1 MIHAELD
8 NFVVTEVNKQVCGQR
23 MPNCVSIAIDGT
35 GHCLTQ
41 ETDPVLDRIYSALDQ
56 TIERVKA
63 LPL

>member
-1 MIHAELD
+1 
-8 NFVVTEVNKQVCGQR
+8 VNKQVCGQR